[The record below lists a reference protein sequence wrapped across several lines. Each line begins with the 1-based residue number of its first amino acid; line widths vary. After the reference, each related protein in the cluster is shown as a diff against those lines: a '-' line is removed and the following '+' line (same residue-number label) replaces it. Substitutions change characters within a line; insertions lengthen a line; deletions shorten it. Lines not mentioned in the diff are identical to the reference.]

1 MNDTPEDGDL
11 DEALSA
17 ALAVVEY
24 AIQSKI
30 QGNIVPE
37 SFTHGIPEQ
46 RKYCFMKGYK
56 TSDTKQGNTF
66 SKIRQETKLN
76 YQKLG

>member
-1 MNDTPEDGDL
+1 MNDTPKDSVL

-17 ALAVVEY
+17 ALAVVDD

-30 QGNIVPE
+30 QGNIVPQ

-46 RKYCFMKGYK
+46 RKYYFMKGY
-56 TSDTKQGNTF
+56 TTGDIKQGNTF
-66 SKIRQETKLN
+66 SKIR
-76 YQKLG
+76 